1 MSETQFLVF
10 PLSCSSSAFPGSV
23 NGISIFLVARLKTL
37 ESSLTTPFLQYP
49 LLTHPDIYCCTYTV
63 CQGLT
68 TSYHYHPRPSHHQ
81 LPPYPTSNIATA
93 SNWSFCYC
101 PCTTAVSSWHRSYTE
116 TFKTFQILFL
126 LWSNHLRVKVLKM
139 ACKTLLIC
147 SFFTS
152 QTPSPAP
159 SHSSHLSCYFS
170 NMTHAPST
178 GLCPGILSAWNT
190 LCPNIHLPYSTPLSS
205 LYPNVT
211 FSVRHTLTT
220 LFKIV
225 IHISLPIPS
234 TSDSSYSA
242 LYFIF
247 HNIYHLKTCGM
258 IYLFICLLFILPPP
272 HAGI

>member
-68 TSYHYHPRPSHHQ
+68 TSYHYLPRPSHHQ
-81 LPPYPTSNIATA
+81 LPPNPTSNIATA

-101 PCTTAVSSWHRSYTE
+101 PCTTAASSWHRSYIE
-116 TFKTFQILFL
+116 SFKTFQIMFL
-126 LWSNHLRVKVLKM
+126 LWSNHLGVKGLTI
-139 ACKTLLIC
+139 ACKTLSIC
-147 SFFTS
+147 SFVTS
-152 QTPSPAP
+152 QTPSPAT
-159 SHSSHLSCYFS
+159 LSLQPLILVFLKHDS
-170 NMTHAPST
+170 HAPNT
-178 GLCPGILSAWNT
+178 GLCPSILSAWNT
-190 LCPNIHLPYSTPLSS
+190 LCPNIHLPYSMPLSS

-220 LFKIV
+220 LFKICN
-225 IHISLPIPS
+225 PYFS
-234 TSDSSYSA
+234 TYTQHFWF
-242 LYFIF
+242 LLLCFIF
-247 HNIYHLKTCGM
+247 Y
-258 IYLFICLLFILPPP
+258 FS
-272 HAGI
+272 